1 VQLILPNPPR
11 KSRRRS
17 AGRKRRKLSPAQRRV
32 ALANLAKARR
42 ARGIT
47 SKPAR
52 RRRRSRPTTAAGSP
66 VPPALPPR
74 TRRRSRRSGV
84 SAMARRSRRRNSR
97 RSAGNRASGGFLPP
111 GGIAAIA
118 GTAGGFIAAS
128 IVPRFV
134 PVAALQQ
141 GPGRIA
147 AKAAAGVLT
156 YMLLRKTNKTVG
168 AALAGGMLAS
178 AGVDL
183 AELVRQRVAPNA
195 PALSGIG
202 APDGLDY
209 SATDLA
215 GEYEEAPLI

>member
-1 VQLILPNPPR
+1 MQLILPNPP
-11 KSRRRS
+11 KKARRRS
-17 AGRKRRKLSPAQRRV
+17 GRKRRKLSAAQRRV

-52 RRRRSRPTTAAGSP
+52 RRRRSRTRTAAGSP
-66 VPPALPPR
+66 VPPALPR

-84 SAMARRSRRRNSR
+84 SAMARRSRRRSSR
-97 RSAGNRASGGFLPP
+97 RSAGNRSAGGFLPP

-128 IVPRFV
+128 VVPRFI

-183 AELVRQRVAPNA
+183 AELVRQRVAPNT

-209 SATDLA
+209 STTELA